1 MNDTIKKGLLSFDTS
16 SVIPEQSLD
25 ELIKRRRKK
34 ERRERRALERLEK
47 NEATIAGNEMVKQ
60 FNECKAESYLNSK
73 FNTKT
78 VDEEFINN
86 SNKEKIIQSGLSD
99 IIQKGFRYPSTKEY
113 AHNTGQQKIF
123 KSLSPEQKKNFYK
136 HIQALNIM
144 VFGDSFLVENWKN
157 MFLLLFLAKQRK
169 VKFHYLLLSETTYR
183 VWKIDDKEKE
193 YEKDC
198 NGDIN
203 GNK

>member
-1 MNDTIKKGLLSFDTS
+1 
-16 SVIPEQSLD
+16 
-25 ELIKRRRKK
+25 
-34 ERRERRALERLEK
+34 
-47 NEATIAGNEMVKQ
+47 
-60 FNECKAESYLNSK
+60 
-73 FNTKT
+73 
-78 VDEEFINN
+78 
-86 SNKEKIIQSGLSD
+86 
-99 IIQKGFRYPSTKEY
+99 
-113 AHNTGQQKIF
+113 
-123 KSLSPEQKKNFYK
+123 
-136 HIQALNIM
+136 M

>member
-34 ERRERRALERLEK
+34 ERRERRSLERLEK
-47 NEATIAGNEMVKQ
+47 NEA
-60 FNECKAESYLNSK
+60 ESYLDSK

-78 VDEEFINN
+78 VDEELINN
-86 SNKEKIIQSGLSD
+86 SNKEKIIESGLSD

-123 KSLSPEQKKNFYK
+123 KALSPEQKKNFYK

-157 MFLLLFLAKQRK
+157 MFLLLFLAKHRK